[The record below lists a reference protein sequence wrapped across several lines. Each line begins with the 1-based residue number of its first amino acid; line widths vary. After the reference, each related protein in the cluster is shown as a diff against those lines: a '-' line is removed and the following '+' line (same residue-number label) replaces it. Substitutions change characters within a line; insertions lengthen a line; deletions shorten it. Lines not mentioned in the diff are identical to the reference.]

1 MRMILFTFF
10 QLLLCY
16 LLLSVN
22 LFALYEGSIGRIDAS
37 AKIDATYD
45 SRIFGISSS
54 NFSSAASNPVISKNL
69 KSEDDFI
76 LKFSP
81 ALHFSKK
88 VKWFSF
94 TGSAGIEIAQF
105 IKNDEQS
112 YTRPTTTFSIDFD
125 DTLSKNKRLSNN
137 AKIRFDATFDVGQ
150 SVGASVID
158 QDLTSYT
165 YFTAGLNVRY
175 NHSPKFGV
183 GAGTSY
189 NAKYYQSGSQT
200 SEQAVYSDIETL
212 PISAR
217 AFYIYSE
224 KLDFYTNYTFQR
236 TKDDLA
242 GSDNLNDSS
251 SHSISFGAQGVY
263 SSKLSG
269 DASIGYSVQNF
280 DNELTDNQS
289 NLISGVGLNWKLNS
303 KTNFGFDVSRA
314 FSPSAAGHSM
324 FSTMGRFSA
333 NHRFTEKIQGTA
345 YLSLSNSEYTYVNGQ
360 EGDSSS
366 LNNYGL
372 GFTVTKKISEIFSA
386 ISGYNYSYIDR
397 SLETYGR
404 HVLNASVTG
413 RF

>member
-1 MRMILFTFF
+1 MRIILFTFF

-16 LLLSVN
+16 LPTSVN
-22 LFALYEGSIGRIDAS
+22 LFALYEGSIG
-37 AKIDATYD
+37 KIDTSATVDAIYD

-54 NFSSAASNPVISKNL
+54 NFASAASNPVISKNL

-165 YFTAGLNVRY
+165 YFTTGLNVRY

-189 NAKYYQSGSQT
+189 NAKFYQSGSQT

-217 AFYIYSE
+217 AFYIYSD

-236 TKDDLA
+236 TKDELA

-289 NLISGVGLNWKLNS
+289 DLISGVGLNWKLNS
-303 KTNFGFDVSRA
+303 KTNFGFDLTRS

-345 YLSLSNSEYTYVNGQ
+345 YLSLSNSEYTYVKNQ

-386 ISGYNYSYIDR
+386 SSGYNYSYIDR

>member
-1 MRMILFTFF
+1 MRIIHYILF

-16 LLLSVN
+16 LLTSVN
-22 LFALYEGSIGRIDAS
+22 LFALYEGSIGKIDAS

-45 SRIFGISSS
+45 SKIFGISSS
-54 NFSSAASNPVISKNL
+54 SFSNATSKNL

-112 YTRPTTTFSIDFD
+112 YTRPTTTFTIDFD

-165 YFTAGLNVRY
+165 YFTAGLNIRY

-183 GAGTSY
+183 GASTSY
-189 NAKYYQSGSQT
+189 NAKYHQSGSQT
-200 SEQAVYSDIETL
+200 SEQVYSDIETL

-242 GSDNLNDSS
+242 GSGNLNDSS

-280 DNELTDNQS
+280 DNESTDSQND
-289 NLISGVGLNWKLNS
+289 LISGVGLIWKLNS
-303 KTNFGFDVSRA
+303 KTNFGFDLTRS

-333 NHRFTEKIQGTA
+333 NHRFTEKIQGSA
-345 YLSLSNSEYTYVNGQ
+345 YLSLSNSEYTYVKGQ

-386 ISGYNYSYIDR
+386 SSGYNYSYIDR

>member
-1 MRMILFTFF
+1 MRIILFTFF
-10 QLLLCY
+10 QLLFYY
-16 LLLSVN
+16 LLLSVD
-22 LFALYEGSIGRIDAS
+22 LFALYEGSIGKIDAS

-125 DTLSKNKRLSNN
+125 ETLSKNKRLSNN

-289 NLISGVGLNWKLNS
+289 NLISAVGLNWKLNS

-372 GFTVTKKISEIFSA
+372 GFTVTKNISEIFSA
-386 ISGYNYSYIDR
+386 SSGYNYSYIDR

>member
-1 MRMILFTFF
+1 MKA
-10 QLLLCY
+10 QL
-16 LLLSVN
+16 
-22 LFALYEGSIGRIDAS
+22 AKIDAS

-200 SEQAVYSDIETL
+200 SDQAVYSDIETL
-212 PISAR
+212 PLSAR

-224 KLDFYTNYTFQR
+224 KLDFYSNYTFQR
-236 TKDDLA
+236 TKDDRA
-242 GSDNLNDSS
+242 GSADSLNDSS

-280 DNELTDNQS
+280 DNEFTDTQD
-289 NLISGVGLNWKLNS
+289 NLIMVLVLIGSLTQKLILGLML
-303 KTNFGFDVSRA
+303 SRS
-314 FSPSAAGHSM
+314 FSPSAAGFSV
-324 FSTMGRFSA
+324 FSTMGRFSV
-333 NHRFTEKIQGTA
+333 NHRFTEDVSGDC
-345 YLSLSNSEYTYVNGQ
+345 LSQS
-360 EGDSSS
+360 
-366 LNNYGL
+366 
-372 GFTVTKKISEIFSA
+372 K
-386 ISGYNYSYIDR
+386 
-397 SLETYGR
+397 
-404 HVLNASVTG
+404 
-413 RF
+413 

>member
-1 MRMILFTFF
+1 MRIIHYILF

-16 LLLSVN
+16 LLTSVN
-22 LFALYEGSIGRIDAS
+22 LFALYEGSIGKIDAS

-45 SRIFGISSS
+45 SKIFGISSS
-54 NFSSAASNPVISKNL
+54 SFSNATSKNL

-165 YFTAGLNVRY
+165 YFTAGLNIRY

-183 GAGTSY
+183 GASTSY

-200 SEQAVYSDIETL
+200 SEQVYSDIETL

-224 KLDFYTNYTFQR
+224 KLDFYSNYTFQR
-236 TKDDLA
+236 TKDDRS
-242 GSDNLNDSS
+242 GSTDSLNDSS

-280 DNELTDNQS
+280 DNESTDSQND
-289 NLISGVGLNWKLNS
+289 LISGVGLIWKLNS
-303 KTNFGFDVSRA
+303 KTNFGFDLTRS

-333 NHRFTEKIQGTA
+333 NHRFTEKIQGSA
-345 YLSLSNSEYTYVNGQ
+345 YLSLSNSEYTYVKGQ

-386 ISGYNYSYIDR
+386 SSGYNYSYIDR

>member
-1 MRMILFTFF
+1 MRIIHFILF

-16 LLLSVN
+16 LLTSVN
-22 LFALYEGSIGRIDAS
+22 LFALYEGSIGKIDAS

-45 SRIFGISSS
+45 SKIFGISSS
-54 NFSSAASNPVISKNL
+54 SFSNATTNAAISKNL

-112 YTRPTTTFSIDFD
+112 YTRPTTTFTIDFD

-165 YFTAGLNVRY
+165 YFTAGLNIRY

-183 GAGTSY
+183 GASTSY

-200 SEQAVYSDIETL
+200 SEQVYSDIETL

-224 KLDFYTNYTFQR
+224 KLDFYSNYTFQR
-236 TKDDLA
+236 TKDDRS
-242 GSDNLNDSS
+242 GSTDSLNDSS

-280 DNELTDNQS
+280 DNESTDSQND
-289 NLISGVGLNWKLNS
+289 LISGVGLIWKLNS
-303 KTNFGFDVSRA
+303 KTNFGFDLTRS

-333 NHRFTEKIQGTA
+333 NHRFTEKIQGSA
-345 YLSLSNSEYTYVNGQ
+345 YLSLSNSEYTYVKGQ

-386 ISGYNYSYIDR
+386 SSGYNYSYIDR

>member
-1 MRMILFTFF
+1 MRIIHYILF

-16 LLLSVN
+16 LLTSVN
-22 LFALYEGSIGRIDAS
+22 LFALYEGSIGKIDAS

-45 SRIFGISSS
+45 SKIFGISSS
-54 NFSSAASNPVISKNL
+54 SFSNATSKNL

-165 YFTAGLNVRY
+165 YFTAGLNIRY

-200 SEQAVYSDIETL
+200 SKQAYSDIETL

-224 KLDFYTNYTFQR
+224 KLDFYSNYTFQR
-236 TKDDLA
+236 TKDDRS
-242 GSDNLNDSS
+242 GSTDSLNDSS

-280 DNELTDNQS
+280 DNVSTDSQN
-289 NLISGVGLNWKLNS
+289 NLISGVGLIWKLNS
-303 KTNFGFDVSRA
+303 KTNFGFDLTRS

-333 NHRFTEKIQGTA
+333 NHRFTEKIQGSA
-345 YLSLSNSEYTYVNGQ
+345 YLSLSNSEYTYVKGQ

-386 ISGYNYSYIDR
+386 SSGYNYSYIDR

>member
-1 MRMILFTFF
+1 MRFFAPLHASLSLIYILTAT
-10 QLLLCY
+10 Y
-16 LLLSVN
+16 S
-22 LFALYEGSIGRIDAS
+22 FALYEGSIGRIDAS
-37 AKIDATYD
+37 ATIDTTYD
-45 SRIFGISSS
+45 SRIFGISSPTFQKS
-54 NFSSAASNPVISKNL
+54 SKNL

-94 TGSAGIEIAQF
+94 SGSAGIEIAQF
-105 IKNDEQS
+105 VKNDDQS

-165 YFTAGLNVRY
+165 YFTSGINVRY

-200 SEQAVYSDIETL
+200 SDQAYNDIETL
-212 PISAR
+212 PLSAR

-224 KLDFYTNYTFQR
+224 KLDFYSNYTFQR
-236 TKDDLA
+236 TKDDRA
-242 GSDNLNDSS
+242 GSTDSLNDSS

-280 DNELTDNQS
+280 DNVSTDTQD
-289 NLISGVGLNWKLNS
+289 NLITGIGLNWKLNS
-303 KTNFGFDVSRA
+303 KTNFGFDASRS
-314 FSPSAAGHSM
+314 FSPSAAGYSV
-324 FSTMGRFSA
+324 FSTMGRFSV
-333 NHRFTEKIQGTA
+333 NHRFTEDISGVGYISA
-345 YLSLSNSEYTYVNGQ
+345 SSSEFTYDPNVKS
-360 EGDSSS
+360 DSSS

-372 GFTVTKKISEIFSA
+372 GFTVSKKFSDIFSA
-386 ISGYNYSYIDR
+386 SSGYNYSYIDR
-397 SLETYGR
+397 ALETYGR